1 MSVEELTLYLKILL
15 LDETVCTLFAGE
27 SFIRVRFSNGIPR
40 QIEIC

>member
-1 MSVEELTLYLKILL
+1 MNVEELTLYLKILL

-27 SFIRVRFSNGIPR
+27 SFIRVRFSNGIER

>member
-27 SFIRVRFSNGIPR
+27 SLIRVRFSNGIER

>member
-27 SFIRVRFSNGIPR
+27 SFIESGFQTALNGR
-40 QIEIC
+40 

>member
-15 LDETVCTLFAGE
+15 LDETACTLFAGE
-27 SFIRVRFSNGIPR
+27 SFIRVRFSNGIER

>member
-27 SFIRVRFSNGIPR
+27 SFIRVRFSNDIER

>member
-27 SFIRVRFSNGIPR
+27 SFIRVRFSNGIEQ

>member
-27 SFIRVRFSNGIPR
+27 SSIRVRFSNGIER

>member
-27 SFIRVRFSNGIPR
+27 SFIGVRFSDGVER
-40 QIEIC
+40 QINVC